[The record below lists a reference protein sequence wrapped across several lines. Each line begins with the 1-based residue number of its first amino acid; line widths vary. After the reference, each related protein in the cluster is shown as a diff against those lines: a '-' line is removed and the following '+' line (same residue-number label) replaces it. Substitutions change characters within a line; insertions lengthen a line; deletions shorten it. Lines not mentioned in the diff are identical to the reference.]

1 MRIKSYFAASV
12 QSAIGLARR
21 EFGDD
26 VTLVTSHASAL
37 EARHLGEYEVVFA
50 VDEAVPSESPA
61 GTTAQIEET
70 NPAPPLPA
78 VELAP
83 ATVHS
88 KAFQDLLEEAIV
100 AKPSTHEGLPE
111 KLDHLHSCFIE
122 IGIEPSMVRALMT
135 MVERCAS
142 LSAPSGTGT
151 MEQENEEAPLPA
163 LEMLVAVEP
172 EPAILVKPRFT
183 PAETAFML
191 SLSC

>member
-70 NPAPPLPA
+70 NPAPLPA
-78 VELAP
+78 AEPAP

-151 MEQENEEAPLPA
+151 MEPENEDATLPA
-163 LEMLVAVEP
+163 IEMLEAVEP
-172 EPAILVKPRFT
+172 EPAVLVKPRFT
-183 PAETAFML
+183 PAEMAFML

>member
-70 NPAPPLPA
+70 NPAPLPA
-78 VELAP
+78 AEPAP

-142 LSAPSGTGT
+142 LSAPSGAGT
-151 MEQENEEAPLPA
+151 MEPANEDALLPA